1 VFSSEP
7 GRILPLP
14 ASYFA
19 GKDLAEI
26 EVSANA
32 MPAPLAPTSLS
43 ITVSDEPAS
52 TSAEDSIPDSAPSAG
67 TQSEDKAEPS
77 DKNLADGKVANPPK
91 DGEVAKS
98 DQIGKEGSSEE
109 GTKTPTGTE
118 ANGGK
123 PIRIDFKCEEC
134 GVCCRPEPSGDTVPL
149 TAVYRTLLSLGFA
162 ITASTRLVRTS
173 TSVRSAWTRTCI
185 RRTTRSSG

>member
-26 EVSANA
+26 EVSASA

-52 TSAEDSIPDSAPSAG
+52 TSAEDSIPGSAPSAG
-67 TQSEDKAEPS
+67 TQSEVKAEPS
-77 DKNLADGKVANPPK
+77 SKDLSDGKETNPPRN
-91 DGEVAKS
+91 GEAAKS
-98 DQIGKEGSSEE
+98 DQVGKEGSSGD
-109 GTKTPTGTE
+109 GTKTPTSTGT
-118 ANGGK
+118 NDRK
-123 PIRIDFKCEEC
+123 PIRIVFNCEKC
-134 GVCCRPEPSGDTVPL
+134 GVCCEPESSSETVPL
-149 TAVYRTLLSLGFA
+149 IAVYRNLS
-162 ITASTRLVRTS
+162 
-173 TSVRSAWTRTCI
+173 
-185 RRTTRSSG
+185 

>member
-1 VFSSEP
+1 MLSSEP

-52 TSAEDSIPDSAPSAG
+52 TSGEDSIPDSAPPAG
-67 TQSEDKAEPS
+67 TQSKDKAEPS
-77 DKNLADGKVANPPK
+77 DKNLADGKEANPPK

-98 DQIGKEGSSEE
+98 AQIGKKGSSEE
-109 GTKTPTGTE
+109 ETKTPTVTK
-118 ANGGK
+118 ANDGK
-123 PIRIDFKCEEC
+123 PIRINYKCEKC
-134 GVCCRPEPSGDTVPL
+134 GVCCGLEPSGETVPL
-149 TAVYRTLLSLGFA
+149 TVIYRALPSSGFA
-162 ITASTRLVRTS
+162 ITA
-173 TSVRSAWTRTCI
+173 
-185 RRTTRSSG
+185 

>member
-7 GRILPLP
+7 GRMLPLP

-77 DKNLADGKVANPPK
+77 DKNLADEKEANPPK
-91 DGEVAKS
+91 DGGAAEP

-109 GTKTPTGTE
+109 ETKTPTVTE
-118 ANGGK
+118 ANDGK
-123 PIRIDFKCEEC
+123 PIRINFKCEKC
-134 GVCCRPEPSGDTVPL
+134 GVCGEPRSSGDTVPL
-149 TAVYRTLLSLGFA
+149 TVVYRSLPSPGFA
-162 ITASTRLVRTS
+162 ITA
-173 TSVRSAWTRTCI
+173 
-185 RRTTRSSG
+185 